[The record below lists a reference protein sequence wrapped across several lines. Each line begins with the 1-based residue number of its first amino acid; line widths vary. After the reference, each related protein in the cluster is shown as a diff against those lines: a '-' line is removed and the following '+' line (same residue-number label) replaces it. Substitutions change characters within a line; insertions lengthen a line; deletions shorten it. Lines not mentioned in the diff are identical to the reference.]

1 MTKDIATVLSRW
13 MSFIY
18 LTYSVAYTWSYSV
31 SVLMWKQFTNIK
43 TYEAFSF
50 ELRSHVATQE
60 KNAIN
65 LNDLNEYDLR

>member
-1 MTKDIATVLSRW
+1 
-13 MSFIY
+13 
-18 LTYSVAYTWSYSV
+18 
-31 SVLMWKQFTNIK
+31 MWKQFTNVK

>member
-1 MTKDIATVLSRW
+1 
-13 MSFIY
+13 
-18 LTYSVAYTWSYSV
+18 
-31 SVLMWKQFTNIK
+31 MWKQFTNIK

-65 LNDLNEYDLR
+65 LNDLNEYDLRSFVILELVFCWTQYLELVELIGQG

>member
-1 MTKDIATVLSRW
+1 
-13 MSFIY
+13 
-18 LTYSVAYTWSYSV
+18 
-31 SVLMWKQFTNIK
+31 MWKQFTNIK

-65 LNDLNEYDLR
+65 LNDLNEYDLRSFVILELVFCWTQYLELVELIGRG